1 MSVKIASTVILATVL
16 AATAA
21 NPQAI
26 DLSRMKCKD
35 LIELPKETVASL
47 TIWLDGYLTDD
58 EEPRVV
64 DLAQMKVKADKL
76 GLYCAQNPSVG
87 LLSAAED
94 VLEK

>member
-1 MSVKIASTVILATVL
+1 VKIAGPLVVAAFV

-21 NPQAI
+21 QGQSL

-35 LIELPKETVASL
+35 LIDLPKETVASL
-47 TIWLDGYLTDD
+47 TVWLDGYLTDE

-64 DLAQMKVKADKL
+64 DLDKIKLKAERL
-76 GLYCAQNPSVG
+76 SLYCAQNPRVSI
-87 LLSAAED
+87 LSAAED